1 MKPPYEIS
9 LIINLVF
16 LAVFILLAIFGKEI
30 IKMIVFKYVIAV
42 RHEQKVSMFRAS
54 PVQTGPIV
62 MLGDSITEGGNWS
75 ELFPEHPILNRG
87 IGGDVSEGVLHRL
100 DEILWHRPSKIFL
113 CIGTNDVATGVRQE
127 AILKNIR
134 AILETVQAQSPAT
147 KIYVQSVFPVGRKAI
162 SGHKNEKVIPLNAE
176 IKKICLDRKI
186 TYIDLYPCFIDETG
200 YLDPVFTNDHLH
212 LMGNGYLLWKQLIE
226 PYIQE

>member
-1 MKPPYEIS
+1 MQPLCSIS
-9 LIINLVF
+9 LIINL
-16 LAVFILLAIFGKEI
+16 LLLSGLIVLTIFGKEI
-30 IKMIVFKYVIAV
+30 IKYIVFKFVIAV

-54 PVQTGPIV
+54 PVLHGPVV

-75 ELFPEHPILNRG
+75 ELFPEYPILNRG
-87 IGGDVSEGVLHRL
+87 IGGDVSEGVLKRL
-100 DEILWHRPSKIFL
+100 DEVLAHRPSKIFL
-113 CIGTNDVATGVRQE
+113 CIGTNDVARGVRQE

-162 SGHKNEKVIPLNAE
+162 TGHQNEKVIPLNAE
-176 IKKICLDRKI
+176 IKKICLEKKI
-186 TYIDLYPCFIDETG
+186 TYIDLYPRFIDKTG
-200 YLDPVFTNDHLH
+200 YLDPAYSNDRLH
-212 LMGNGYLLWKQLIE
+212 LMGNGYLLWKHLIE